1 MKNISKVALRILA
14 IYFLVE
20 FLSSGFA
27 QLIGIFRMGQSI
39 GYMMTTT
46 IILTQLIKL
55 LAALYLWFAAEII
68 SDYLV
73 DEKEEKLEKIDY
85 QKLQIIAYSVV
96 AIVLLVINVPGLL
109 KYLLAYLS
117 NRDGVMPIMMRELI
131 PEMVKVAIALWLLL
145 DRKRI
150 ANKIGIEK

>member
-20 FLSSGFA
+20 FLSSAFP
-27 QLIGIFRMGQSI
+27 QVFGIFSMGQSI
-39 GYMMTTT
+39 GYMMTIT

-55 LAALYLWFAAEII
+55 VAALYLWFAEDKI
-68 SDYLV
+68 SNHLV
-73 DEKEEKLEKIDY
+73 NEKEEKLEKIDY
-85 QKLQIIAYSVV
+85 QKLQIVAYSVV
-96 AIVLLVINVPGLL
+96 AIVLLVITVPELL
-109 KYLLAYLS
+109 KYLLMYFS
-117 NRDGVMPIMMRELI
+117 SRGGVMPIMMRELI
-131 PEMVKVAIALWLLL
+131 PEVVKVVIALWLLL